1 MANSAQLPVTGF
13 GPIPPS
19 RFSVKLTVDKR
30 DAGIFLAAGALG
42 DGANYIDN
50 LAFLHILRKV
60 LLRVSTKTN
69 YLVLKL
75 H

>member
-1 MANSAQLPVTGF
+1 M
-13 GPIPPS
+13 
-19 RFSVKLTVDKR
+19 DER
-30 DAGIFLAAGALG
+30 DAGIFLAAGNLG
-42 DGANYIDN
+42 DSANYIDN
-50 LAFLHILRKV
+50 LAFLNILRKV